1 MTENDRDMKFGQRIR
16 TELDQSLESLDPKV
30 ERQLLAGRLRALN
43 QREQKGSDW
52 FRIDNLIPAKGFAVV
67 AAVVMVISLWHT
79 TRPQLMANKVE
90 ELEVLTIT
98 ASLDMYKDLE
108 MLQWLAETDEKG

>member
-1 MTENDRDMKFGQRIR
+1 MTEINRDIKFEQQIR
-16 TELDQSLESLDPKV
+16 KELDQSLESLGLNV
-30 ERQLLAGRLRALN
+30 EKQLQAGRLRALN
-43 QREQKGSDW
+43 QPVQKWSDRLRLENW
-52 FRIDNLIPAKGFAVV
+52 IPAKSFAVV
-67 AAVVMVISLWHT
+67 AVVLMAVSLWYT
-79 TRPQLMANKVE
+79 TRPQLMASKAE

>member
-1 MTENDRDMKFGQRIR
+1 MIEKDRDTKFDQQVRK
-16 TELDQSLESLDPKV
+16 ELDQSLENLEPAV
-30 ERQLLAGRLRALN
+30 EKQLQAGRLRALN
-43 QREQKGSDW
+43 QPENKWSDW
-52 FRIDNLIPAKGFAVV
+52 FRLENLIPAKSFAVV
-67 AAVVMVISLWHT
+67 AVILMAVSLWYT
-79 TRPQLMANKVE
+79 TRPQLMASKAE

>member
-1 MTENDRDMKFGQRIR
+1 MTENYRDIKFEQSIR
-16 TELDQSLESLDPKV
+16 KELDQSLESLNPEV
-30 ERQLLAGRLRALN
+30 EKQLQAGRLRALN
-43 QREQKGSDW
+43 QQDQKWSDR
-52 FRIDNLIPAKGFAVV
+52 FRLENLIPAKGFAVV
-67 AAVVMVISLWHT
+67 TVVLMAVSLWQT

>member
-1 MTENDRDMKFGQRIR
+1 MIENDRDMKFDQRISK
-16 TELDQSLESLDPKV
+16 ELDQSLDCLDPKV
-30 ERQLLAGRLRALN
+30 KKQLQAGRLRALN
-43 QREQKGSDW
+43 QPEQKWSDW
-52 FRIDNLIPAKGFAVV
+52 FRMPDILSAKTFAAV
-67 AAVVMVISLWHT
+67 AVVVMVVSLWQT
-79 TRPQLMANKVE
+79 TRPQLMASKAE